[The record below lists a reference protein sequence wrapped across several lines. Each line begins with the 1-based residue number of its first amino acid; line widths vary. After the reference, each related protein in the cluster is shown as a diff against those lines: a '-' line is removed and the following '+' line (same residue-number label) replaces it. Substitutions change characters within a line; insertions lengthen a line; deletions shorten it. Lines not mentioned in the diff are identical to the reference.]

1 MPRKLSKQELNNAL
15 LFNSTGDTTFL
26 TKNDND
32 DAIDVLAKAF
42 FEDPMFGWIAELEDS
57 DPNKAEKQYELNK
70 YMHAW
75 VSRRLINGSR
85 GRAVG
90 IRDVQN
96 ELVGCMTVAPSY

>member
-1 MPRKLSKQELNNAL
+1 MTTRCTSKGILRRSYVWL
-15 LFNSTGDTTFL
+15 DRRIRG
-26 TKNDND
+26 
-32 DAIDVLAKAF
+32 
-42 FEDPMFGWIAELEDS
+42 DS

-85 GRAVG
+85 GGAVG

-96 ELVGCMTVAPSY
+96 KLVGCMTVAPSYCAKIGLI